1 MPQARIWVAWV
12 HVSVGKAG
20 GVRAEGRRAL
30 MGVPDCR
37 LVQARHLL
45 GCVGLLVWL
54 KSGGVARWVSQVVG
68 GSEEKV
74 GLSASS
80 CWWKV
85 RELPGFLWNRRVVE
99 ALFVRTSVLS
109 GGFVNTLSASV
120 WPQGLRWQTGDKG
133 AVKQFGR
140 NPTDR
145 GRCEMACT
153 SHLGCYKERLTL
165 LLHILSLWRLST
177 GAKDAVCS
185 QCSPVSRGSLFWA
198 ERGLL
203 LALAPLH
210 DTLGS
215 SGFSLGWAR
224 RMWWRRFP
232 CLWSRG
238 LSAD

>member
-1 MPQARIWVAWV
+1 M
-12 HVSVGKAG
+12 
-20 GVRAEGRRAL
+20 GVR
-30 MGVPDCR
+30 DCG

-45 GCVGLLVWL
+45 GCIRPLVWL
-54 KSGGVARWVSQVVG
+54 KSWEVAWWVCQVVG

-74 GLSASS
+74 SLSASS

-99 ALFVRTSVLS
+99 ALKRLLGPLS
-109 GGFVNTLSASV
+109 SLGGFVNTLSVSV
-120 WPQGLRWQTGDKG
+120 WPQGLHWQTGDKG

-140 NPTDR
+140 NPTDAGQR
-145 GRCEMACT
+145 EMAFT
-153 SHLGCYKERLTL
+153 SHLWCCNERLTF
-165 LLHILSLWRLST
+165 LLHILSLLRLSK
-177 GAKDAVCS
+177 GAEDAVGS

-210 DTLGS
+210 DTLVS

-232 CLWSRG
+232 CLWSHG